1 MTPRLPNAAV
11 AALLFCLVGPLGA
24 CSRGVAH
31 TNAVAPAAGE
41 TAVATVA
48 KPPSPAV
55 SADANKT
62 GQAYVEELEHDPALF
77 EKQREICHGHG
88 ADSQPSPELE
98 GPCAAWDMAR
108 SNLELDQ
115 QLHKGGVKNTD
126 SL

>member
-1 MTPRLPNAAV
+1 MAPRLLNAAV
-11 AALLFCLVGPLGA
+11 AALLISLAGPLSACGRGA
-24 CSRGVAH
+24 SQAN
-31 TNAVAPAAGE
+31 TVAPDAGE
-41 TAVATVA
+41 TPVATVA
-48 KPPSPAV
+48 RSPSTPG
-55 SADANKT
+55 SADAHKT
-62 GQAYVEELEHDPALF
+62 GQAYVEELERDPALF
-77 EKQREICHGHG
+77 EKQRQICHGHG